1 MAGYTVL
8 GVFMDRFIGLVG
20 IAIILAI
27 VFLMSNNKKAINYK
41 TVLTGLFLQILFA
54 IFIFKVPLGQKI
66 FLMIGLFIQKILDF
80 AIEGGQFVFGPL
92 LANSKF
98 VEIFGKGS
106 SIFALQ
112 LICTNIFM
120 MVLVNIL
127 YYYGI
132 MQRVVAILGKA
143 MNKIMNVSGAEA
155 LSNVASSFVGQILA
169 QIMIKPYLEKL
180 TRSELLASMSGSM
193 ACISGAIM
201 PIYIGMGIPA
211 HYILASSIMAAPG
224 AMVLSKIMYPE
235 TCEPETR
242 DNIRISKRRT
252 FANIFDAISN
262 GAAEG
267 MKVAINV
274 VAMILALVA
283 LVAFIDWVLNISG
296 ILLYKFCPGCSN
308 FTFLTHLSLK
318 MILGKLFAFFAIII
332 GVPLKDASI
341 VGALMGTK
349 IVLNEM
355 VAYVDL
361 SHLANTITPKSFM
374 LASFALCSFGNFGSI
389 AIQIGGIGELA
400 PNQRKNL
407 ARLGLRALICGTLS
421 CYLSAAIV
429 GVLL

>member
-1 MAGYTVL
+1 ME
-8 GVFMDRFIGLVG
+8 RFVG
-20 IAIILAI
+20 IIGIIVIFLI
-27 VFLMSNNKKAINYK
+27 VYLMSNNKKAINYK
-41 TVLTGLFLQILFA
+41 TIVTGFILQILLA
-54 IFIFKVPLGQKI
+54 IFIFKVPLGEKI
-66 FLMIGLFIQKILDF
+66 FLMIGAFIKKILDF
-80 AIEGGQFVFGPL
+80 ATEGGLFVFGPL
-92 LANSKF
+92 LQKARLS
-98 VEIFGKGS
+98 ELFGAGS
-106 SIFALQ
+106 SIFAVQ

-132 MQRVVAILGKA
+132 MQRVVAALGKA
-143 MNKIMNVSGAEA
+143 MNKIMHVSGAEA

-211 HYILASSIMAAPG
+211 HYILASSVMAAPG
-224 AMVLSKIMYPE
+224 ALILAKIMYPE
-235 TCEPETR
+235 TGEPETR
-242 DNIRISKRRT
+242 YNIRISKRRT
-252 FANIFDAISN
+252 FANVFEAISN
-262 GAAEG
+262 GASEG

-274 VAMILALVA
+274 TAMILALVA
-283 LVAFIDWVLNISG
+283 LVAFIDWILGMSG
-296 ILLYKFCPGCSN
+296 LLLYKFCPGCSH
-308 FTFLTHLSLK
+308 FAFLTHLSLK
-318 MILGKLFAFFAIII
+318 FILGKIFAIFAIII

-349 IVLNEM
+349 LVLNEM

-361 SHLANTITPKSFM
+361 SHLAPTLQAKSFM

-400 PNQRKNL
+400 PNQKKNL

-429 GVLL
+429 GVIM